1 MKNLPK
7 FILVAATAAAA
18 IADPAPKPASIV
30 IGPGDFAKDRNVR
43 IQKDTIDD
51 FQYARLSNFDTNAP
65 AEAISWKVKPA
76 QVGKWHILLTIRSG
90 AAVAL
95 DQNAAVATVEI
106 PADPKAEGSEA
117 QTLATVPVTGSLG
130 DESWQLVSLGVVEV
144 PEGAVVRLA
153 PRKDGSAAPVPYY
166 TDLRRVTLLDPDF
179 IGKTQDALPAAEP
192 AKK

>member
-7 FILVAATAAAA
+7 FILAAATAAAA
-18 IADPAPKPASIV
+18 IADPAPKPASMV

-90 AAVAL
+90 GPPPSL
-95 DQNAAVATVEI
+95 RGRSS
-106 PADPKAEGSEA
+106 PASRPWSNGGW
-117 QTLATVPVTGSLG
+117 PCI
-130 DESWQLVSLGVVEV
+130 
-144 PEGAVVRLA
+144 R
-153 PRKDGSAAPVPYY
+153 
-166 TDLRRVTLLDPDF
+166 
-179 IGKTQDALPAAEP
+179 
-192 AKK
+192 